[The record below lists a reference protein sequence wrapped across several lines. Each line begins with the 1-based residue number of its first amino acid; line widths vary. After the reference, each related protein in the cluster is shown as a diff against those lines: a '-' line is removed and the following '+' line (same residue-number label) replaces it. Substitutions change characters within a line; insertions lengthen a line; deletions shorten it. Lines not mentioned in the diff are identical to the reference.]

1 MSKKQEEKQGLP
13 TVDIKGKPY
22 VLTQHRLLEFHRL
35 YPNGSILTEIV
46 TDSQDSVVMI
56 TKVIPDIKVPE
67 RAFTGIAQET
77 RGSTFINKTSHYEN
91 CETSSRARALS
102 NLGIGVEESCASAE
116 EVANAML
123 QQSEDKTIKGIK
135 EAILKLMNLYQSSEK
150 WLPKAIELGIAK
162 SDVMNVSLGYVLNSK
177 SVEEADERVRKTN
190 LRFTSWFDELNTKLA
205 KNAKNAKDNIAAQK
219 KVIDKNISEQGN

>member
-1 MSKKQEEKQGLP
+1 MSKDKKEETKSLP

-35 YPNGSILTEIV
+35 YPNGSISTDIV

-56 TKVIPDIKVPE
+56 TKVVPDVKVPE

-116 EVANAML
+116 EVANAMI

-135 EAILKLMNLYQSSEK
+135 EAILHLMSIYEAAKK
-150 WLPKAIELGIAK
+150 WLPKAVELGVVK
-162 SDVMNVSLGYVLNSK
+162 SDIMNVSLGYVLNSK
-177 SVEEADERVRKTN
+177 SIEEADERVRKTN
-190 LRFTSWFDELNTKLA
+190 LRFTKFFEQYNEKT
-205 KNAKNAKDNIAAQK
+205 QK
-219 KVIDKNISEQGN
+219 ESSDKGD

>member
-1 MSKKQEEKQGLP
+1 MSKTQETKGLP

-35 YPNGSILTEIV
+35 YPNGSISTDIV

-56 TKVIPDIKVPE
+56 TTVIPDVKVPE

-116 EVANAML
+116 EVANAMI

-135 EAILKLMNLYQSSEK
+135 ESILKLMALYKSSEK
-150 WLPKAIELGIAK
+150 WLPKAVEFGIAK
-162 SDVMNVSLGYVLNSK
+162 ADVMNVSLGYVLNSK
-177 SVEEADERVRKTN
+177 SIEEAEERVRKTN
-190 LRFTSWFDELNTKLA
+190 FRFTDWFDKLQQNA
-205 KNAKNAKDNIAAQK
+205 EHKKQIAEEEKKALEKNK
-219 KVIDKNISEQGN
+219 KAS

>member
-1 MSKKQEEKQGLP
+1 MSKKENKGLP

-22 VLTQHRLLEFHRL
+22 VLTQHRLLEFHKL
-35 YPNGSILTEIV
+35 YPNGSIKTEI
-46 TDSQDSVVMI
+46 TSDTQDSVVMV
-56 TKVIPDIKVPE
+56 TTVVPDVKVPE

-123 QQSEDKTIKGIK
+123 QQSEDKIISSMKTN
-135 EAILKLMNLYQSSEK
+135 ILSLMQVFQQSEE

-162 SDVMNVSLGYVLNSK
+162 SDIMNVSLGYVLNSK
-177 SVEEADERVRKTN
+177 SIEEAEERVRKTN
-190 LRFTSWFDELNTKLA
+190 FRFTQIFDKLNK
-205 KNAKNAKDNIAAQK
+205 KKPKVQK
-219 KVIDKNISEQGN
+219 ED

>member
-1 MSKKQEEKQGLP
+1 MSKKEETKGLP

-35 YPNGSILTEIV
+35 YPNGSISPDIL

-56 TKVIPDIKVPE
+56 TTVIPDVKVPE

-116 EVANAML
+116 EVANAMI

-135 EAILKLMNLYQSSEK
+135 EAVLRLMGLYQAAEK
-150 WLPKAIELGIAK
+150 WLPKAFELGIVK
-162 SDVMNVSLGYVLNSK
+162 PDIMNVSLGYVLNSK

-190 LRFTSWFDELNTKLA
+190 LRFTKFFEECNEKMNKAVKIKEGSKIE
-205 KNAKNAKDNIAAQK
+205 K
-219 KVIDKNISEQGN
+219 KTSNKGD